1 MGFAEVRLDRLP
13 LNETVTR
20 VLGLRPMPPNFKEQ
34 GGVAVVTEEGAAS
47 PKVTKLQ
54 RGRSSNGLPSPAMA
68 RRYVRDYQTQQ
79 SSPGMGT
86 RREARGLGD
95 SEFTRVGGAL
105 HPRRALC
112 RLCAHRA
119 RARPCARRARARPC
133 AGLLPPL
140 VPDLHPCR

>member
-1 MGFAEVRLDRLP
+1 MHLSVWDWDRFTQDDFMGFAEVRLDRLP

-68 RRYVRDYQTQQ
+68 RRYVE
-79 SSPGMGT
+79 SPN
-86 RREARGLGD
+86 
-95 SEFTRVGGAL
+95 
-105 HPRRALC
+105 PRASL
-112 RLCAHRA
+112 
-119 RARPCARRARARPC
+119 
-133 AGLLPPL
+133 L
-140 VPDLHPCR
+140 VPIPGLDCCVW